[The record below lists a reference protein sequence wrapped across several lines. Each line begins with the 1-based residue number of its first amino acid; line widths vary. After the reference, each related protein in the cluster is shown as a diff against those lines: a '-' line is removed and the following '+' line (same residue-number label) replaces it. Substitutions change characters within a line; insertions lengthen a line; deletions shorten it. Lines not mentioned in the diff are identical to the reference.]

1 MQCSILAFK
10 GLFPEH
16 HNWLVMTVLYHCAE
30 WHTLAKLH
38 MHTEVSL
45 SLLKMISQQLGSILW
60 KFRDETAQAYCM
72 LELPREYATWQHY
85 QQASGPSKTSRG
97 QSSTPMPK
105 GLNLNTYKFHAIGD
119 YEYMIT
125 QFGTTDSYT
134 TQIMC
139 SIVSLLIL
147 HWFILWQ
154 GELTHHTIKASYSLM
169 NKNNALK
176 QITKHEVRRW
186 QFWTSSAVKASNGDL
201 LLTCKPELHHSIS
214 NTSRNS
220 MDIFSFL
227 QEHEMDSAIKV
238 LPFHH
243 LHLAADHTLVF
254 YPKAKGPFT
263 VLPTQP

>member
-16 HNWLVMTVLYHCAE
+16 YNWLVMTVLYHCAE

-72 LELPREYATWQHY
+72 LELPREYAAWQHY

-125 QFGTTDSYT
+125 QFGTTDTYT

-147 HWFILWQ
+147 HFGRINSP
-154 GELTHHTIKASYSLM
+154 TTPS
-169 NKNNALK
+169 
-176 QITKHEVRRW
+176 KH
-186 QFWTSSAVKASNGDL
+186 
-201 LLTCKPELHHSIS
+201 P
-214 NTSRNS
+214 
-220 MDIFSFL
+220 
-227 QEHEMDSAIKV
+227 
-238 LPFHH
+238 
-243 LHLAADHTLVF
+243 TL
-254 YPKAKGPFT
+254 
-263 VLPTQP
+263 